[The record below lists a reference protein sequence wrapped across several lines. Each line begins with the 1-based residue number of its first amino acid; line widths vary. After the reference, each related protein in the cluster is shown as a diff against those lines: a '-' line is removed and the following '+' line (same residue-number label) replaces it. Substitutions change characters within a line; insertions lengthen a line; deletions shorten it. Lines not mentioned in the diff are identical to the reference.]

1 MKTDQQ
7 QQVEDI
13 LHSRE
18 ESDIFA
24 RRHSEWFAL
33 QSITTDANLHPAF
46 RLGVAMSMP
55 KPERT
60 VEEMAAELARRVIEL
75 NEGTS

>member
-1 MKTDQQ
+1 MRLTEKQ

-18 ESDIFA
+18 EAESFA

-33 QSITTDANLHPAF
+33 QSISTDANLHPAF

-55 KPERT
+55 EPERT
-60 VEEMAAELARRVIEL
+60 VEDMAAELAERVIAL
-75 NEGTS
+75 NDKV

>member
-1 MKTDQQ
+1 MKTDPQ

-18 ESDIFA
+18 EAASFA

-33 QSITTDANLHPAF
+33 QSISTDANLHPAF
-46 RLGVAMSMP
+46 RLGVAMAMP
-55 KPERT
+55 QPERT
-60 VEEMAAELARRVIEL
+60 VEDMAAELARRVIEL
-75 NEGTS
+75 NERTE